1 MRPKPV
7 QATGP
12 GDRPADFPLIADDA
26 GEAADRALLA
36 EARAWLDGHV
46 NLEATAGDTEG
57 LTLAPMRGLLAA
69 LGDPQA
75 DYPAIHVTGTNGK
88 GSVSA
93 LIAALAGA
101 WGMTVGVYA
110 SPHVERINERM
121 AVGGE
126 PIDDADL
133 AELLGHL
140 RLVEA
145 HLAGDRAGDRP
156 SWFEL
161 VTAAALRW
169 FADAA
174 VDLAVVEV
182 GKLGRYDAT
191 NVVNSEIA
199 VVTNIGRDHTD
210 GREGWEEEVMG
221 EKAGIIHPKATAV
234 LGPMGPDL
242 VAIAAK
248 ESPAGLLVAGR
259 DFELEESFPAVG
271 GRLVTVRTPRARY
284 EDVYVSLFGAHQ
296 GQNAA
301 LALAAFEAL
310 VEQEL
315 DETALGALGDVQLP
329 ARFEVVSRQPLVVI
343 DGAHNPDGLASTAET
358 LADEFSV
365 LGTVTWVVG
374 MMGDK
379 DPNDM
384 LSAIVDSEARCD
396 LMVCCAPDWPR
407 ALPAADLAA
416 AARSRGLEAEV
427 ADDAAEAVDRALA
440 LSTEEGAVVITGSLY
455 TAGAARLHIASR
467 DQ

>member
-12 GDRPADFPLIADDA
+12 GARPADFPSV
-26 GEAADRALLA
+26 A

-46 NLEATAGDTEG
+46 NLEATAGNTDG
-57 LTLAPMRGLLAA
+57 LTLAPMRELLAA

-75 DYPAIHVTGTNGK
+75 DYPAVHVTGTNGK

-93 LIAALAGA
+93 LVSALAGA

-126 PIDDADL
+126 PIDDDDL
-133 AELLGHL
+133 VELLGHL

-145 HLAGDRAGDRP
+145 HLAADRTGDRP

-210 GREGWEEEVMG
+210 GREGWEKEVMG
-221 EKAGIIHPKATAV
+221 EKAGIIHPGATAV
-234 LGPMGPDL
+234 LGPMDPEM
-242 VAIAAK
+242 VAIAAR
-248 ESPAGLLVAGR
+248 ESPREMLVSGQH
-259 DFELEESFPAVG
+259 FELEESYPAVG
-271 GRLVTVRTPRARY
+271 GRMITVRTPRARY

-301 LALAAFEAL
+301 LAVAAFEAL

-315 DETALGALGDVQLP
+315 DETVLGALGEVQLP

-343 DGAHNPDGLASTAET
+343 DGAHNPDGLASAAET

-365 LGTVTWVVG
+365 LGTATWVVG

-384 LSAIVDSEARCD
+384 LGAIVDSEARCD

-416 AARSRGLEAEV
+416 AARSRGFEAEV
-427 ADDAAEAVDRALA
+427 ADDVAEAVDRALA
-440 LSTEEGAVVITGSLY
+440 LSTEEDAVVITGSLY
-455 TAGAARLHIASR
+455 TAGAARLHIAS
-467 DQ
+467 

>member
-12 GDRPADFPLIADDA
+12 GARLADFAS
-26 GEAADRALLA
+26 LA

-46 NLEATAGDTEG
+46 NLEAKAGDVDG

-69 LGDPQA
+69 LGDPQR
-75 DYPAIHVTGTNGK
+75 DYPAVHVTGTNGK

-93 LIAALAGA
+93 MVAALAGA
-101 WGMTVGVYA
+101 WGMAVGTYA

-121 AVGGE
+121 SVGGE
-126 PIDDADL
+126 PIDDAEL

-140 RLVEA
+140 RLVAA
-145 HLAGDRAGDRP
+145 HLAAGTAKDQP

-169 FADAA
+169 FADKA
-174 VDLAVVEV
+174 VDLAVAEV

-199 VVTNIGRDHTD
+199 VITNVGRDHTD
-210 GREGWEEEVMG
+210 GRQGWEREVMG
-221 EKAGIIHPKATAV
+221 EKAGIIHPRATAV

-242 VAIAAK
+242 VEIAA
-248 ESPAGLLVAGR
+248 EQSPAELLVAGR

-284 EDVYVSLFGAHQ
+284 EGLYVSMFGAHQ

-301 LALAAFEAL
+301 TAVAAFEAL

-315 DETALGALGDVQLP
+315 DEAVLGALGDVQLP
-329 ARFEVVSRQPLVVI
+329 ARFEVISRQPLVVI
-343 DGAHNPDGLASTAET
+343 DGAHNPDGLAAAAATM
-358 LADEFSV
+358 ADEFSV
-365 LGTVTWVVG
+365 LGTVTWVIG
-374 MMGDK
+374 LMGDK
-379 DPNDM
+379 DSDAM
-384 LSAIVDSEARCD
+384 LAAIAASGARCD

-407 ALPAADLAA
+407 ALPAVELAA
-416 AARSRGLEAEV
+416 AARSGGFDAEV
-427 ADDAAEAVDRALA
+427 AGDAAEAVERALA
-440 LSTEEGAVVITGSLY
+440 LSTEDDAVVITGSLY
-455 TAGAARLHIASR
+455 TAGTARLHMASR
-467 DQ
+467 GR

>member
-12 GDRPADFPLIADDA
+12 GARPADFAS
-26 GEAADRALLA
+26 LA

-46 NLEATAGDTEG
+46 NLEATAGDVDG

-69 LGDPQA
+69 LGDPQR
-75 DYPAIHVTGTNGK
+75 DYPAVHVTGTNGK

-93 LIAALAGA
+93 LVAALAGA
-101 WGMTVGVYA
+101 WGMAVGTYA

-121 AVGGE
+121 SVGGE
-126 PIDDADL
+126 PIDDAEL

-140 RLVEA
+140 RLVAA
-145 HLAGDRAGDRP
+145 HLAAGTAKDQP

-169 FADAA
+169 FADTA

-199 VVTNIGRDHTD
+199 VITNVGRDHTD
-210 GREGWEEEVMG
+210 GRQGWEREVMG
-221 EKAGIIHPKATAV
+221 EKAGIIHPGATAV
-234 LGPMGPDL
+234 LGLMDPDL
-242 VAIAAK
+242 IGIAA
-248 ESPAGLLVAGR
+248 EQSPAELLVAGR

-271 GRLVTVRTPRARY
+271 GRLVSVRTPRARY
-284 EDVYVSLFGAHQ
+284 EGVYVPLFGAHQ

-301 LALAAFEAL
+301 TAVAAFEAL
-310 VEQEL
+310 VGQEL
-315 DETALGALGDVQLP
+315 DEAVLGALGDAQLP

-343 DGAHNPDGLASTAET
+343 DGAHNPDGLAAAAATM
-358 LADEFSV
+358 ADEFSV
-365 LGTVTWVVG
+365 LGTVTWVIG

-379 DPNDM
+379 DPDAM
-384 LSAIVDSEARCD
+384 LAAIAASGARCD

-407 ALPAADLAA
+407 ALPAVELAA
-416 AARSRGLEAEV
+416 AARSGGFDAEV
-427 ADDAAEAVDRALA
+427 AGDAAEAVERAVA
-440 LSTEEGAVVITGSLY
+440 LSTEEDAVVITGSMY
-455 TAGAARLHIASR
+455 TAGTARLHMASR
-467 DQ
+467 DR